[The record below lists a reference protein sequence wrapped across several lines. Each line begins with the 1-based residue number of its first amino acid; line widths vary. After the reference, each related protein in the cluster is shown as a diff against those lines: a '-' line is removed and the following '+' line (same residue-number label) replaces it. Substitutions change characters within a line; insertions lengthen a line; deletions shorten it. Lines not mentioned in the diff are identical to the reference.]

1 MSPLAAAASYPPA
14 RRGPDGGDVAGTYV
28 ADPFRWL
35 EDADAGETRSFVVA
49 QNALARSVLDG
60 IDERAPIHASLSE
73 RWTYPR
79 AGVPFSRGG
88 RWFQFRNSG
97 NENQP
102 VLWTMGDPS
111 ALGGVLL
118 DPNAL
123 SDDGTVAIT
132 ALSVSPDGALVAY
145 STSDAGSDWQTWR
158 VRSVA
163 TRDDLADTLTWS
175 KFSEAS
181 WLPDSRGFFYGA
193 PERPAQGN
201 ELSGEVRG
209 LRILLHRLGAGQS
222 EDRVIFAPSEADW
235 LAHTTTTPDGRYLV
249 IYVGR
254 GTDPANRL
262 FVIDLAAEDLTP
274 IGVVDEFAWTCQVVA
289 ASAESIWVLTDHGAD
304 RRHVLVAERRADGSF
319 TPIGDW
325 RVAVAEA
332 PGLLLSATH
341 CGGSLVC
348 HYLEDAHSALRV
360 FALDGSPRGTIE
372 VPGVVTVEDAFEV
385 GREVSGH
392 PDDPVVFFNTMSFL
406 DSGTLWRHD
415 LGTGATT
422 VLLYASVHL
431 NDDRFVTERVFA
443 TRKTARACRC
453 SSRAVETWPDGRA
466 IPRLALRL
474 RRIHRVDT
482 PRFSVLVM
490 VWLERGGV
498 YAMANIRGGG
508 EYGEAWHHAGQ
519 PRNEAERV
527 RRFHRRRANTS
538 STAGWTSPGQLA
550 INGGPT
556 AGSWSARASTSSP
569 SSTPRPS
576 PSRRDGHAALPASS
590 RRLGVDGRIRALRGP
605 RGVRLICAPTRRCT
619 TCKQRRQVPAH
630 AGHDGRPRRPRR
642 AGPFIQIH
650 RRAPR
655 GGKCRGARRPV
666 LLRVATSAGHGA
678 GKPVAMRVD
687 EAADMLAFMEA
698 ALG

>member
-422 VLLYASVHL
+422 VLLSASVHL
-431 NDDRFVTERVFA
+431 NDDRFVAELVLATSRDGTRVPMFL
-443 TRKTARACRC
+443 TRRRDVARDAQ
-453 SSRAVETWPDGRA
+453 SPVWLYGYGGFT
-466 IPRLALRL
+466 
-474 RRIHRVDT
+474 VTMT
-482 PRFSVLVM
+482 PQFSVPVA

-498 YAMANIRGGG
+498 YAKAVLRGGG
-508 EYGEAWHHAGQ
+508 EFGTAWHDAG
-519 PRNEAERV
+519 RL
-527 RRFHRRRANTS
+527 ANKQNVFDDFAACARHLVE
-538 STAGWTSPGQLA
+538 AGWTRPGRIA
-550 INGGPT
+550 INGASNGGLLVGACLNQHPELYGAAIPQVGVMDMLRFQRFTIGWAWT
-556 AGSWSARASTSSP
+556 ADYGNPEDPESFAWLRAYSP
-569 SSTPRPS
+569 LHNVRTDVTYPPVLVMTGDHDDRVVP
-576 PSRRDGHAALPASS
+576 GHSLKYTAALQEAVS
-590 RRLGVDGRIRALRGP
+590 A
-605 RGVRLICAPTRRCT
+605 
-619 TCKQRRQVPAH
+619 
-630 AGHDGRPRRPRR
+630 AGH
-642 AGPFIQIH
+642 
-650 RRAPR
+650 
-655 GGKCRGARRPV
+655 GGPV